1 MLWVTGIVITLN
13 YSYRPAVK
21 SLATRKIYI
30 YRYYVKIMYIISRLI
45 LLSLEISLVP
55 SFSIAL

>member
-30 YRYYVKIMYIISRLI
+30 YSYYVKIMYIISRLI
-45 LLSLEISLVP
+45 LLSLEI
-55 SFSIAL
+55 